1 MLHIN
6 IIKVGGAVVESPDT
20 LSALLD
26 SFTELEG
33 MKILVHGGGRS
44 ATRLAGQLGVQ
55 TTMIGGRRVTDDEML
70 RIVTM
75 VYGGLVNKQIVAEL
89 QLRGIN
95 AVGLTG
101 ADMNIVQAHRR
112 PVTAEGVDFG
122 WVGDVDAAD
131 GNRLLS
137 LLQQGITPVIAP
149 LTHDGKGH
157 MLNINADT
165 MAATVA
171 TAIASAT
178 KHSDEQVSQITL
190 TYCFELP
197 GVMRDANDPSTLIKQ
212 IDEPTFSQLVK
223 DGIVQGGM
231 IPKLENAFQS
241 IRNGVSRVVITRF
254 DNLGGGTE
262 IV

>member
-89 QLRGIN
+89 QSRGIN

-112 PVTAEGVDFG
+112 PITAEGVDFG

-149 LTHDGKGH
+149 LTHDGNGN

-165 MAATVA
+165 MAQTVA
-171 TAIASAT
+171 TALSKVGVPT
-178 KHSDEQVSQITL
+178 TL

-197 GVMRDANDPSTLIKQ
+197 GVMRDPSDPTSVIPE
-212 IDEPTFSQLVK
+212 INAVTFHQLVEE
-223 DGIVQGGM
+223 GVVQGGM

-241 IRNGVSRVVITRF
+241 IENGVSRVIITRF
-254 DNLGGGTE
+254 DNLSGGTV
-262 IV
+262 IRD